1 MLNCDGKV
9 ENTFTDSNCQNVS
22 DLESNY
28 LYRIIGNMN
37 WLESSE
43 IMSSIAGFLA
53 EDLGR
58 GDITTTSTVPPDTRG
73 LGKFLAKEYLV
84 LCGLD
89 VAEAVFFQLDPDGA
103 EIETTFNEGDE
114 IEDGTVF
121 ATLKGYA
128 DVLLVGERTALN
140 LIQRMSGIATLTRQF
155 VKAVEG
161 TKAQIVDTRK
171 TAPGLRMLEK
181 YAVTIGGG
189 RNHRMGLDDGV
200 LIKDNH
206 IALAGG
212 ITEAVHA
219 AKATV
224 GHLHK
229 IEVEISNW
237 AQLREAIEAG
247 AEIVMLDNQTP
258 EEAAKLVDMARN
270 LNPNVL
276 IEASGNMSLD
286 RVRSYAEAGVDL
298 ISVGR
303 ITHSARAMDIS
314 FKIQIA

>member
-1 MLNCDGKV
+1 
-9 ENTFTDSNCQNVS
+9 
-22 DLESNY
+22 
-28 LYRIIGNMN
+28 MN
-37 WLESSE
+37 WLESGDVLAAVGE
-43 IMSSIAGFLA
+43 FLA
-53 EDLGR
+53 EDIGR
-58 GDITTTSTVPPDTRG
+58 GDITTTACVPQNTRG
-73 LGKFLAKEYLV
+73 MGRFLAKEYLV

-89 VAEAVFFQLDPDGA
+89 VAEAVFFHLDPDTG

-114 IEDGTVF
+114 IESGTVF

-140 LIQRMSGIATLTRQF
+140 LIQRMSGIATLTRAY
-155 VKAVEG
+155 VKAIEG
-161 TKAQIVDTRK
+161 TQAQIVDTRK
-171 TAPGLRMLEK
+171 TTPGLRILEK
-181 YAVTIGGG
+181 YAVTVGGG
-189 RNHRMGLDDGV
+189 KNHRMGLDDGV

-219 AKATV
+219 AKNKV

-258 EEAAKLVDMARN
+258 DEAAKLVQMARSM
-270 LNPNVL
+270 NPNVL
-276 IEASGNMSLD
+276 IEASGGMDLD
-286 RVRSYAEAGVDL
+286 RVRSFAEAGVDL

-303 ITHSARAMDIS
+303 LTHSARAVDIS

>member
-1 MLNCDGKV
+1 
-9 ENTFTDSNCQNVS
+9 
-22 DLESNY
+22 
-28 LYRIIGNMN
+28 MN
-37 WLESSE
+37 WLESGDVLAAVGE
-43 IMSSIAGFLA
+43 FLA
-53 EDLGR
+53 EDIGR
-58 GDITTTSTVPPDTRG
+58 GDITTTACVPQNTRG
-73 LGKFLAKEYLV
+73 IGRFLAKEYLV

-89 VAEAVFFQLDPDGA
+89 VAEAVFFHLDPDTG

-114 IEDGTVF
+114 IENGTVF

-140 LIQRMSGIATLTRQF
+140 LIQRMSGIATLTRAY
-155 VKAVEG
+155 VKAIEG

-171 TAPGLRMLEK
+171 TTPGLRILEK
-181 YAVTIGGG
+181 YAVTVGGG
-189 RNHRMGLDDGV
+189 KNHRMGLDDGV

-219 AKATV
+219 AKNKV

-258 EEAAKLVDMARN
+258 DEAAKLVQMARSM
-270 LNPNVL
+270 NPNVL
-276 IEASGNMSLD
+276 IEASGGMDLD
-286 RVRSYAEAGVDL
+286 RVRSFAEAGVDL

-303 ITHSARAMDIS
+303 LTHSARAVDIS

>member
-1 MLNCDGKV
+1 
-9 ENTFTDSNCQNVS
+9 
-22 DLESNY
+22 
-28 LYRIIGNMN
+28 MN
-37 WLESSE
+37 WLENGE
-43 IMSSIAGFLA
+43 ILTSIGEFLA
-53 EDLGR
+53 EDIGR
-58 GDITTTSTVPPDTRG
+58 GDITTTATVPQDTRG
-73 LGKFLAKEYLV
+73 VGRFLAKEYLV

-89 VAEAVFFQLDPDGA
+89 VAEAVFFQLDPDVG
-103 EIETTFNEGDE
+103 EIETSYNEGDE
-114 IEDGTVF
+114 IEEGTVF
-121 ATLKGYA
+121 GSMKGYA

-161 TKAQIVDTRK
+161 TGAAIVDTRK
-171 TAPGLRMLEK
+171 TTPGLRMLEK
-181 YAVTIGGG
+181 YAVTVGGG
-189 RNHRMGLDDGV
+189 KNHRMGLDDGV

-212 ITEAVHA
+212 ITRAVSA
-219 AKATV
+219 AKERV

-258 EEAAKLVDMARN
+258 EEAAKLVGMARN

-276 IEASGNMSLD
+276 IEASGNMDLD

-303 ITHSARAMDIS
+303 ITHSARAVDIS
-314 FKIQIA
+314 FKIQIG

>member
-1 MLNCDGKV
+1 
-9 ENTFTDSNCQNVS
+9 
-22 DLESNY
+22 
-28 LYRIIGNMN
+28 MN
-37 WLESSE
+37 WLENGDVLA
-43 IMSSIAGFLA
+43 SIGEFLA
-53 EDLGR
+53 EDIGR
-58 GDITTTSTVPPDTRG
+58 GDITTTATVPPEMRG
-73 LGKFLAKEYLV
+73 VGRFLAKEYLV

-89 VAEAVFFQLDPDGA
+89 VAEAVFFHLDPDSS
-103 EIETTFNEGDE
+103 EIETTFSEGDE

-121 ATLKGYA
+121 GTLKGYA

-140 LIQRMSGIATLTRQF
+140 LIQRLSGIATLTRQY

-161 TKAQIVDTRK
+161 TNASIVDTRK
-171 TAPGLRMLEK
+171 TTPGLRMLEK

-189 RNHRMGLDDGV
+189 KNHRMGLDDGV

-212 ITEAVHA
+212 ITEAVTA
-219 AKATV
+219 AKNRV

-237 AQLREAIEAG
+237 AQLREAMMAG

-258 EEAAKLVDMARN
+258 DEAAKLVGMARDI
-270 LNPNVL
+270 NPAVL
-276 IEASGNMSLD
+276 IEASGGMDLD

-303 ITHSARAMDIS
+303 LTHSARAVDIS

>member
-1 MLNCDGKV
+1 M
-9 ENTFTDSNCQNVS
+9 
-22 DLESNY
+22 
-28 LYRIIGNMN
+28 NMN
-37 WLESSE
+37 WLENGE
-43 IMSSIAGFLA
+43 VLASIGEFLA
-53 EDLGR
+53 EDIGR
-58 GDITTTSTVPPDTRG
+58 GDITTTATVPAQTRG
-73 LGKFLAKEYLV
+73 VGRFLAKEPLV

-89 VAEAVFFQLDPDGA
+89 VAEAVFFHLDPESA
-103 EIETTFNEGDE
+103 EIETTYIEGDE
-114 IEDGTVF
+114 IDAGTVF

-140 LIQRMSGIATLTRQF
+140 LIQRMSGIATLTRAY

-161 TKAQIVDTRK
+161 TKASIVDTRK
-171 TAPGLRMLEK
+171 TTPGLRMLEK

-189 RNHRMGLDDGV
+189 KNHRMGLDDGV

-212 ITEAVHA
+212 ITEAVRA
-219 AKATV
+219 AKNSV

-229 IEVEISNW
+229 IEVEITNW

-258 EEAAKLVDMARN
+258 DEAAKLVQMARG
-270 LNPNVL
+270 LNPSVM
-276 IEASGNMSLD
+276 IEASGGMDLD
-286 RVRSYAEAGVDL
+286 RVRSFADAGVDL

-303 ITHSARAMDIS
+303 ITHSARAVDIS